1 MEVEPHL
8 TVLREKHR
16 SLEAEIQQESQRP
29 NPDSMTIASLKRQKL
44 KIKDEIA
51 RLSSSG

>member
-16 SLEAEIQQESQRP
+16 SLEAEIHGESQRP
-29 NPDSMTIASLKRQKL
+29 NPNSMTIASLKRQKL

-51 RLSSSG
+51 RLSGG